1 MRGSG
6 SEAAYAMFMMVKYGP
21 EVIAEIEALRCKI
34 LPWHEFRDCCEKY
47 KKINK
52 EMLSEKGFA

>member
-1 MRGSG
+1 
-6 SEAAYAMFMMVKYGP
+6 MFMMVKYGP